1 MYTTC
6 PTSALCDLP
15 FARHTPPSNSRN
27 PVVSAWARH
36 PKSKSRSRGAELL
49 RAVPC
54 KGPHMPRLPRLR
66 TANGLPDL
74 LVRSSSARSKRTMGH
89 TPMTRGQVG
98 YLRSHRASRAGKYT
112 LGYDTHLREQK
123 SGRFRTRELSFHR
136 SKREDN

>member
-1 MYTTC
+1 MRVLRVKRTIGGNSNTKHVTCTPPAFTT
-6 PTSALCDLP
+6 PTSVPCDLP

-54 KGPHMPRLPRLR
+54 KGPHIPRLPRLR

-74 LVRSSSARSKRTMGH
+74 LVRSSSARSKRTMAH
-89 TPMTRGQVG
+89 IPMARGQVG
-98 YLRSHRASRAGKYT
+98 YLRGHRAALLAG
-112 LGYDTHLREQK
+112 RE
-123 SGRFRTRELSFHR
+123 SIH
-136 SKREDN
+136 